1 MRKFLPTLLLCF
13 FTLFSLI
20 SSAQGRLILK
30 NTSERELTVKVMKGS
45 GGRGVF
51 TDSVVV
57 ESNGTDTVFITKP
70 GAYFLKTKAT
80 MEGKDT
86 IFQKGRAFQMYIGV
100 RGASEITM
108 TFTIKEDKSQNA
120 SEGVLINRKEYEQN

>member
-1 MRKFLPTLLLCF
+1 MRNLFLLIC
-13 FTLFSLI
+13 LFI
-20 SSAQGRLILK
+20 TANTVSAQGRLILK
-30 NTSERELTVKVMKGS
+30 NNSERELTVKVMKGS
-45 GGRGVF
+45 GGKGVF
-51 TDSVVV
+51 TDSVVINPNA
-57 ESNGTDTVFITKP
+57 SDTVLIAKP
-70 GAYFLKTKAT
+70 GAYFLKTKAI

-120 SEGVLINRKEYEQN
+120 SEGVLINRREYDQN